1 MMEERSQALLGVR
14 GKMELVVVSG
24 RALAELSAENGR
36 GGAGVLRIDRSVL
49 S

>member
-1 MMEERSQALLGVR
+1 MVEEALLGVR

-24 RALAELSAENGR
+24 RALAKHSAENGR
-36 GGAGVLRIDRSVL
+36 GGAGVLKIDRSDL